1 MNKTYTSEDV
11 KQLKLKE
18 HLTYDIVKYFR
29 QDKFNLQKTPK
40 LIKIIMEEIEHN
52 LNNLN
57 INKKGLTMTLLRGVL
72 MNLDVEENQQKMIM
86 KIAPSIIDTY
96 IDISLNNTNLN
107 NNKRSFIIKGIKF
120 IIGFLFPMWKSM
132 HYSQE
137 MIKFMKYT
145 ENNIEK
151 FDYDVSTDSDTE

>member
-72 MNLDVEENQQKMIM
+72 MNLDVEEDQQKMIM

-107 NNKRSFIIKGIKF
+107 NNKRSFIIKGLKF
-120 IIGFLFPMWKSM
+120 IIGFLLPMWKSM

>member
-1 MNKTYTSEDV
+1 MNRTYTSEDV
-11 KQLKLKE
+11 KQLRLKE

-72 MNLDVEENQQKMIM
+72 MNLDVEEDQQKMIM

-120 IIGFLFPMWKSM
+120 IIGFLLPMWKSM

-145 ENNIEK
+145 ENNVEK
-151 FDYDVSTDSDTE
+151 FDYDVSSDSDSE

>member
-1 MNKTYTSEDV
+1 MNRTYTSEDV
-11 KQLKLKE
+11 KQLRLKE

-72 MNLDVEENQQKMIM
+72 MNLDVEEDQQKMIM

-107 NNKRSFIIKGIKF
+107 NNKRSFIIKGLKF
-120 IIGFLFPMWKSM
+120 IIGFLLPMWKSM

>member
-11 KQLKLKE
+11 KQLRLKE

-72 MNLDVEENQQKMIM
+72 MNLDVEEDQQKMIM

-107 NNKRSFIIKGIKF
+107 NNKRSFIIKGLKF
-120 IIGFLFPMWKSM
+120 IIGFLLPMWKSM

>member
-11 KQLKLKE
+11 KQLRLRE

-57 INKKGLTMTLLRGVL
+57 INKKGLTMTLL
-72 MNLDVEENQQKMIM
+72 
-86 KIAPSIIDTY
+86 
-96 IDISLNNTNLN
+96 
-107 NNKRSFIIKGIKF
+107 
-120 IIGFLFPMWKSM
+120 
-132 HYSQE
+132 
-137 MIKFMKYT
+137 
-145 ENNIEK
+145 
-151 FDYDVSTDSDTE
+151 

>member
-72 MNLDVEENQQKMIM
+72 MNLDVEEDQQKMIM

-151 FDYDVSTDSDTE
+151 FDYDVSTDSDSE

>member
-1 MNKTYTSEDV
+1 MNRTYTSEDV
-11 KQLKLKE
+11 KQLRLKE

-72 MNLDVEENQQKMIM
+72 MNLDVEEDQQKMIM

-96 IDISLNNTNLN
+96 IDISLNKTNLN

-120 IIGFLFPMWKSM
+120 IIGFLLPMWKSM

-145 ENNIEK
+145 ENNVDK
-151 FDYDVSTDSDTE
+151 FDYDVSTDSDSE

>member
-1 MNKTYTSEDV
+1 
-11 KQLKLKE
+11 
-18 HLTYDIVKYFR
+18 
-29 QDKFNLQKTPK
+29 
-40 LIKIIMEEIEHN
+40 MEEIEHN

-72 MNLDVEENQQKMIM
+72 MNLDVEEDKQKMIM

-96 IDISLNNTNLN
+96 IDISLNKTNLN

-120 IIGFLFPMWKSM
+120 IIGFLLPMWKSM

-145 ENNIEK
+145 ENNVEK
-151 FDYDVSTDSDTE
+151 FDYDVSTDSDSE

>member
-11 KQLKLKE
+11 KQLRLKE

-72 MNLDVEENQQKMIM
+72 MNLDVEEDQQKMIM

-107 NNKRSFIIKGIKF
+107 NNKI
-120 IIGFLFPMWKSM
+120 
-132 HYSQE
+132 
-137 MIKFMKYT
+137 
-145 ENNIEK
+145 
-151 FDYDVSTDSDTE
+151 